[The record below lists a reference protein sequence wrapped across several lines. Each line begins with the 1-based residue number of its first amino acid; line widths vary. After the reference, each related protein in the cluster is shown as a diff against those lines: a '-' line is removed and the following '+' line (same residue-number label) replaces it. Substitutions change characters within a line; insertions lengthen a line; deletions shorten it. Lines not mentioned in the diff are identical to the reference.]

1 MKNVAKKRYVFATV
15 GTLMFD
21 NFLIEKRARTD
32 YFGAFGPS
40 ASLTLGSPC
49 GRSTWP
55 HGQVVE
61 PARCLSGVRIEN
73 VERHLAAKRHSIRK
87 SVARPER
94 FELPTTWFEG
104 SSKPK

>member
-1 MKNVAKKRYVFATV
+1 MIS
-15 GTLMFD
+15 

-55 HGQVVE
+55 T
-61 PARCLSGVRIEN
+61 AKLSNRLFVCR
-73 VERHLAAKRHSIRK
+73 
-87 SVARPER
+87 R
-94 FELPTTWFEG
+94 FELP
-104 SSKPK
+104 PIDLP

>member
-1 MKNVAKKRYVFATV
+1 MREKRSKKRYVFATV
-15 GTLMFD
+15 GTLMIS

-55 HGQVVE
+55 RPSCRTGF
-61 PARCLSGVRIEN
+61 LSVGGSN
-73 VERHLAAKRHSIRK
+73 YHPLQKPRK
-87 SVARPER
+87 SRQSI
-94 FELPTTWFEG
+94 TKQT
-104 SSKPK
+104 